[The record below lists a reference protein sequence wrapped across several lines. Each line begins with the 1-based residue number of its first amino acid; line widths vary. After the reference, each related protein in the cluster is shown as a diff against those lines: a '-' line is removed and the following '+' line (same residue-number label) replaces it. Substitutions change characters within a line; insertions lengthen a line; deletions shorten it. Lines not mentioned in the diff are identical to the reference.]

1 MINAANSLRCA
12 LIGHSWGIKSRTGY
26 PVIMVIVAVE
36 GIIEQAITLLP
47 EEREVNVDIDL
58 IACIIDGRNNEM
70 IDLIAK
76 YFL

>member
-1 MINAANSLRCA
+1 
-12 LIGHSWGIKSRTGY
+12 
-26 PVIMVIVAVE
+26 MV
-36 GIIEQAITLLP
+36 QAIMLFP
-47 EEREVNVDIDL
+47 EEREVNEDIDL

>member
-1 MINAANSLRCA
+1 LINAANSWRCA

-26 PVIMVIVAVE
+26 PVIIIVAVE
-36 GIIEQAITLLP
+36 EIMEQAITLFP
-47 EEREVNVDIDL
+47 EEREVNEDIDL

>member
-1 MINAANSLRCA
+1 M
-12 LIGHSWGIKSRTGY
+12 
-26 PVIMVIVAVE
+26 
-36 GIIEQAITLLP
+36 EQAIVPLL
-47 EEREVNVDIDL
+47 REKEANEDIEL

>member
-1 MINAANSLRCA
+1 M
-12 LIGHSWGIKSRTGY
+12 
-26 PVIMVIVAVE
+26 
-36 GIIEQAITLLP
+36 EQAIVPLL
-47 EEREVNVDIDL
+47 EEKAVNEDIEL

>member
-1 MINAANSLRCA
+1 M
-12 LIGHSWGIKSRTGY
+12 
-26 PVIMVIVAVE
+26 
-36 GIIEQAITLLP
+36 EQAIVPLLK
-47 EEREVNVDIDL
+47 EKEVNEDIEL